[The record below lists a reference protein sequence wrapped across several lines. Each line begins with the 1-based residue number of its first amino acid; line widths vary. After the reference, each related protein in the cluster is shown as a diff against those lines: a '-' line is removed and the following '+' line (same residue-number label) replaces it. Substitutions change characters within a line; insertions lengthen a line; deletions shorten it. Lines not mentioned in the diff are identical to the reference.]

1 MGEKFFSWLWADSEN
16 EWETPP
22 QKGGNSEVDR
32 PYTEEARSGDV
43 TWSTLNSQAK
53 QNSPWGMVLGLSA
66 LVLCVEFL
74 SFLIL
79 EASNSSDQKHFIIDR
94 RRSADYDWKETVV
107 FAVWLPEYQP
117 QTCH

>member
-43 TWSTLNSQAK
+43 T
-53 QNSPWGMVLGLSA
+53 
-66 LVLCVEFL
+66 
-74 SFLIL
+74 
-79 EASNSSDQKHFIIDR
+79 
-94 RRSADYDWKETVV
+94 
-107 FAVWLPEYQP
+107 
-117 QTCH
+117 